1 MNNEIIKLS
10 KISKIY
16 NETSKNIEVLKNI
29 NLSINKGDIISLTGP
44 SGSGKSTLLHIIAL
58 LDQPTSGEVFFKK
71 RSFSK
76 SSDKEKDLVRR
87 SGISI
92 IYQQN
97 NLLND
102 FTTVEN
108 VAIPLVNNG
117 NKWNNSIKD
126 AEKILSMV
134 GLSRRLNHFPTEL
147 SGGEQ
152 QRVAVARALVFDPA
166 VVLMDEPLGALD
178 KNLRESMQYEIKHIH
193 ESIGV
198 TVVYVTHD
206 QSEALTMSNRIA
218 VFNDGKV
225 QQLSDPAE
233 LYEKPVNSFVAEF
246 IGENNTFNGE
256 VTDIAKDKCKVKL
269 ANSEI
274 LANPISVKSKGE
286 KTTVSL
292 RPERALIN
300 PTDKMDNMFKGKIEE
315 VIYHGDHTRV
325 RLNLLGSSEFILKV
339 PNSTSNLELKV
350 SQDINIGWDSNDAR
364 ALDPK

>member
-58 LDQPTSGEVFFKK
+58 LDQPTSGEVSFKK

-152 QRVAVARALVFDPA
+152 QRVAVARALITNPDLILA
-166 VVLMDEPLGALD
+166 DEPTGSLDRKTANDIFALFL
-178 KNLRESMQYEIKHIH
+178 KI
-193 ESIGV
+193 
-198 TVVYVTHD
+198 
-206 QSEALTMSNRIA
+206 
-218 VFNDGKV
+218 
-225 QQLSDPAE
+225 
-233 LYEKPVNSFVAEF
+233 
-246 IGENNTFNGE
+246 
-256 VTDIAKDKCKVKL
+256 
-269 ANSEI
+269 
-274 LANPISVKSKGE
+274 KSK
-286 KTTVSL
+286 K
-292 RPERALIN
+292 RAILYATHN
-300 PTDKMDNMFKGKIEE
+300 RELADKADYKLKILD
-315 VIYHGDHTRV
+315 G
-325 RLNLLGSSEFILKV
+325 
-339 PNSTSNLELKV
+339 
-350 SQDINIGWDSNDAR
+350 NIS
-364 ALDPK
+364 KKK